1 MFTTILEQLDLYLN
15 TVHQHFNMCVT
26 PISVTYDKGGR
37 TDTVPCGQCPVCARR
52 RISGW
57 SFRLLQQER
66 ISDSTLFIT
75 LTYDYANMP
84 ITKRGYKTL
93 KKADVQ
99 NFIKALR
106 YAQTGRQKSNIKYY
120 AAGEYG
126 NKTFRPHYHIIIFN
140 AKIEL
145 IQKAWD
151 KGYIHY
157 GGGIGAVNAAT
168 IGYTLKY
175 INKVGK
181 IPLHKNDDRQK
192 EFSLMSKGLGL
203 NYLTPAMIKY
213 HKADLL
219 NRICIEYDGNKKAAM
234 PRYYKTKIYTKDEK
248 DKIKSHFTAKVQAD
262 RDRLASSPIDASQ
275 NEKAILSAFVS
286 RHHNQISEQTK
297 L

>member
-1 MFTTILEQLDLYLN
+1 
-15 TVHQHFNMCVT
+15 MCIT
-26 PISVTYDKGGR
+26 PINVTYDKGGR
-37 TDTVPCGQCPVCARR
+37 TDTVPCGKCPVCAKR

-75 LTYDYANMP
+75 LTYDYKNMP
-84 ITKRGYKTL
+84 ITKRGFKTL
-93 KKADVQ
+93 KKTDVQ
-99 NFIKALR
+99 DFIKRLR
-106 YAQTGRQKSNIKYY
+106 YAQSGSEESGIKYY

-126 NKTFRPHYHIIIFN
+126 NKTDRPHYHIIIFN

-145 IQKAWD
+145 IQDAWN
-151 KGYIHY
+151 KGYVHY

-181 IPLHKNDDRQK
+181 VPKHKNDDRQK

-203 NYLTPAMIKY
+203 NYLTPQMIKY

-248 DKIKSHFTAKVQAD
+248 GEIKRHFTAKIQAA
-262 RDRLASSPIDASQ
+262 RDRLESSPEDAEK
-275 NEKAILSAFVS
+275 NNKAILSAFIY
-286 RHHNQISEQTK
+286 REIKEINDNQK